1 MNNAFI
7 PMGNTV
13 CLTVSTS
20 SHTPVQVTPSSAL
33 AVFQYSIQNV
43 GPNTAFVTMAAPV
56 TNGGGIQSAPS
67 LTAVIPTDG
76 TPANGWAIQSGQRM
90 VVTGPPN
97 AYFAAICAATQSATL
112 YITPGDGIA

>member
-1 MNNAFI
+1 MINSFI

-13 CLTVSTS
+13 ALSVTTS
-20 SHTPVQVTPSSAL
+20 SHTPVQVTPSAAL
-33 AVFQYSIQNV
+33 AVFQYSIQNI
-43 GPNTAFVTMAAPV
+43 GPNPAFVVMAAPI

-67 LTAVIPTDG
+67 LTAAIPTDG
-76 TPANGWAIQSGQRM
+76 TSANGWVIQNGQRM